1 MGAIHQEIAGLE
13 PGAHICLPY
22 VSAEDH
28 ESTVAAF
35 VRAGLRR
42 GERCLYI
49 GSASAREAIARRLN
63 DEGIPVARPL
73 EDRALILLDLA
84 DVYGRMPSFDPAHQA
99 KVLEALIG
107 WPTLREPLL

>member
-22 VSAEDH
+22 VSTDDH
-28 ESTVAAF
+28 ESAVTAF
-35 VRAGLRR
+35 VRGGLRR

-49 GSASAREAIARRLN
+49 GSQQARDGIAKRLHE
-63 DEGIPVARPL
+63 EGIPVSRAL

-84 DVYGRMPSFDPAHQA
+84 DVYGVTRSS
-99 KVLEALIG
+99 
-107 WPTLREPLL
+107 TPLTRPRCWRR